1 MSLGNKTKSTQTTTQ
16 NSQSTGTQTKD
27 PWAPVIPYLT
37 GDNGALSAVGDVYSK
52 YGKPTEELTKAFS
65 DMAGAARGNAATA
78 QGLTGQIKPAG
89 PVTAQQVAPGTGQV
103 SAPTI
108 VKGQYAQGAAPVGV
122 LDSFGKLG
130 KIDPTNAFG
139 DLLSGEVNPYT
150 QQQLEA
156 NTAATKA
163 SFDQMVS
170 DARDALREEDMPAIR
185 AAANLSGQYGGSR
198 QGVAQG
204 VAEAKRDKQL
214 QLSAQGLN
222 TALGATNASTL
233 AAASEAAQGRKAG
246 AAQFLGGLGV
256 QTDVGN
262 ADRAQDLSKF
272 NASLD
277 ADLNKFNAST
287 VNDATRFNAGNALD
301 LAKTNAGLATGA
313 DQTNVS
319 TALANNDQTL
329 NAAKTASGLTGEAYD
344 QLLAA
349 LTGEGD
355 FTGNQLANFVS
366 LLSGIGGMGGSGT
379 STESGTSTSN
389 SKGTQSSGGL
399 TSLLGGLGSL
409 GMGLGTLG
417 WNPFKKAA

>member
-1 MSLGNKTKSTQTTTQ
+1 
-16 NSQSTGTQTKD
+16 
-27 PWAPVIPYLT
+27 V
-37 GDNGALSAVGDVYSK
+37 GA
-52 YGKPTEELTKAFS
+52 
-65 DMAGAARGNAATA
+65 
-78 QGLTGQIKPAG
+78 I
-89 PVTAQQVAPGTGQV
+89 APGTGQV

-108 VKGQYAQGAAPVGV
+108 VTGQYAQGAGPVGV

-163 SFDQMVS
+163 SFDQMAS

-198 QGVAQG
+198 QGVAEG
-204 VAEAKRDKQL
+204 VAKAKRDKQL

-222 TALGATNASTL
+222 TALGATNAGTL

-256 QTDVGN
+256 STDTGN

-272 NASLD
+272 NVGQANQ
-277 ADLNKFNAST
+277 LNLANAGI
-287 VNDATRFNAGNALD
+287 VNDATRFNAASALD
-301 LAKTNAGLATGA
+301 LAKTNSGTALDVAKTNAGLATNA

-329 NAAKTASGLTGEAYD
+329 NAAKAASGLTGDAYE
-344 QLLAA
+344 QILKG
-349 LTGEGD
+349 LTGEASFNQGQLQSLADLIAEYAGLGGTTNTTASSTGTSKTKGKKTGFD
-355 FTGNQLANFVS
+355 FS
-366 LLSGIGGMGGSGT
+366 IGGGDL
-379 STESGTSTSN
+379 
-389 SKGTQSSGGL
+389 SSIL
-399 TSLLGGLGSL
+399 QGLG
-409 GMGLGTLG
+409 
-417 WNPFKKAA
+417 A